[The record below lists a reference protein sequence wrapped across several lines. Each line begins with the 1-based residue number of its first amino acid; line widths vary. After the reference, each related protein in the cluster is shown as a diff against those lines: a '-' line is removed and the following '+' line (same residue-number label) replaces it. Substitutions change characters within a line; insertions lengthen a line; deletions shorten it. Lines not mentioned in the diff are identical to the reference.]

1 MAEKTFAPSFARVR
15 ILGGGSKGGS
25 VAPNQAHF
33 EVGRNT
39 YGFLNFTQN
48 DSLND
53 YLTKKGEYVDI
64 GFYSVDDEVEV
75 EVEEVETT

>member
-1 MAEKTFAPSFARVR
+1 
-15 ILGGGSKGGS
+15 LGGGSKGGS
-25 VAPNQAHF
+25 IAPNQAYF

-39 YGFLNFTQN
+39 YGFLNFTQD

-64 GFYSVDDEVEV
+64 GFFSVDDEVEV
-75 EVEEVETT
+75 EDDEVERT

>member
-1 MAEKTFAPSFARVR
+1 MAEKIFAPSFAV
-15 ILGGGSKGGS
+15 LGFWGGGSKGGS

-39 YGFLNFTQN
+39 YAFLNFTQN

-64 GFYSVDDEVEV
+64 AFFSVDDEVEV
-75 EVEEVETT
+75 EDYEVETT